1 MPSPA
6 SAPASR
12 RLRYGVWLA
21 AAAAGLT
28 ACASMNPPIGTAS
41 APVDGPNTILMRGDQ
56 LAASKR
62 MLASHDPSLAA
73 PYDALLAA
81 ARSAMS
87 APLVSVMQKGRT
99 PPSGDKHDY
108 MSMAP
113 YFWPNPKTPNGLP
126 YVNRDGEM
134 NPESRR
140 DHDGLRLQAT
150 IAEARTLALAWYFT
164 DDARFADAAAK
175 RLRAFFIDPATRM
188 NPNLNY
194 AQAVLGLTDGR
205 SFGIIDSRHMP
216 ELVDA
221 VRLLENAP
229 GFSRQDHDG
238 MVAWCRGYLTWLEE
252 SKNGMQERD
261 ATNNHGTFYD
271 EQVVAL
277 ALFVGDTS
285 LARRTMM
292 ESESKRIASQIG
304 ADGKQRREMDRTRPL
319 HYTLFNLDAFTMLA
333 ELGRHVGVDL
343 WHYTAPN
350 GGSIEKALLFV
361 APYAD
366 PAVKFPLPDIAEQG
380 VNEFLPPLRRA
391 AAQLRNPAF
400 ASALSRVPARSRE
413 ADPERLACPGLP

>member
-1 MPSPA
+1 M
-6 SAPASR
+6 
-12 RLRYGVWLA
+12 
-21 AAAAGLT
+21 T
-28 ACASMNPPIGTAS
+28 
-41 APVDGPNTILMRGDQ
+41 GPNTILLRGDQ

-62 MLASHDPSLAA
+62 RLASHDPSLAA
-73 PYDALLAA
+73 PYDALLVA
-81 ARSAMS
+81 ARSAMA

-150 IAEARTLALAWYFT
+150 IAQARTLALAWYFT
-164 DDARFADAAAK
+164 DDARYADAALR

-194 AQAVLGLTDGR
+194 AQAVLGVTDGR
-205 SFGIIDSRHMP
+205 SFGIIDTRHMP

-221 VRLLENAP
+221 VRLLESAP

-238 MVAWCRGYLTWLEE
+238 MVTWCRGYLAWLEQ
-252 SKNGMQERD
+252 SPNGRKERD

-277 ALFVGDTS
+277 ALFVGDTA
-285 LARRTMM
+285 LARSTIM
-292 ESESKRIASQIG
+292 ESEAKRIASQIG
-304 ADGKQRREMDRTRPL
+304 ADGKQKRELERTRPL
-319 HYTLFNLDAFTMLA
+319 HYTLFNLEAFTMLA
-333 ELGRHVGVDL
+333 ELSRHVGVDL

-366 PAVKFPLPDIAEQG
+366 PAVKFPLPDVAVQG
-380 VNEFLPPLRRA
+380 VGEFLPPLRRA
-391 AAQLRNPAF
+391 AVQLRNPAF
-400 ASALSRVPARSRE
+400 ASALASVPARDRE
-413 ADPERLACPGLP
+413 GDPERLAFPGLP